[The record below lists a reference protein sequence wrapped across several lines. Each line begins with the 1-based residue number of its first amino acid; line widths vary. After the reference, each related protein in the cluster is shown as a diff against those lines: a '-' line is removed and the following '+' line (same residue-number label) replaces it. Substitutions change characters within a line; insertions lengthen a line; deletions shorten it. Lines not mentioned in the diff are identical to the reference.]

1 MGAFGTFGT
10 NPAKVEKTL
19 ATSGLSRPHRLANSF
34 GMKPPSQRI
43 YAVALLILAAAFPGC
58 QSIRGPKGLLER
70 QTGGAGLTTGEL
82 RAIMD
87 DLVIQCACRIELAA
101 DQIIA
106 RTDETEV
113 HKNALLWKSN
123 GISSCF
129 QAATGRDPLAAFLNI
144 WILNKQSLELFERQD
159 ALFGDEQP
167 IAIET
172 VSQLEVAFDQVLEKI
187 GKDFPIGE
195 VFATRFAEDYPI
207 ENLYFDRA
215 SIAEHYTDYIEK
227 VNIGNRDLKQ
237 VVGDLDGQID
247 QFQKLSALYAEFLP
261 KQARWQA
268 ELLALE
274 AIPDGAIEAVLVDL
288 NSATESAR
296 QVTDVVTEIPF
307 LVERERIELKRTITD
322 ERTATVAALS
332 DLQSKTVDDL
342 QKERRIII
350 DELQNERVAIFDD
363 VAKERVAVLQAV
375 NAERIA
381 ATQDFTELSQDLFE
395 QFDRAADQKLNQ
407 ATEKGMLITDYVF
420 KKATQLGI
428 ILGGFLFVAL
438 WFSKRRRNTDFQSL
452 EFPHGQPPSRESFN
466 NSRRAA

>member
-1 MGAFGTFGT
+1 
-10 NPAKVEKTL
+10 
-19 ATSGLSRPHRLANSF
+19 
-34 GMKPPSQRI
+34 MKRRNQPI
-43 YAVALLILAAAFPGC
+43 YAVALLALVAILPAC

-70 QTGGAGLTTGEL
+70 QTKAAGLTTGEL

-87 DLVIQCACRIELAA
+87 DLVIQCASRVESAA

-106 RTDETEV
+106 QTDDVEV

-129 QAATGRDPLAAFLNI
+129 QAATGRDPLAAFLNL

-159 ALFGDEQP
+159 APLFGDETS

-172 VSQLEVAFDQVLEKI
+172 SYQLETAFGQVLEKI

-237 VVGDLDGQID
+237 VVGDIDGQID

-274 AIPDGAIEAVLVDL
+274 TIPNGAMETVLVDL

-296 QVTDVVTEIPF
+296 LVTEVITEIPS
-307 LVERERIELKRTITD
+307 LVERERIELKQTITD
-322 ERTATVAALS
+322 ERTATVAALGE
-332 DLQSKTVDDL
+332 LQSKTVHDLQNERRIVIDEL
-342 QKERRIII
+342 QKERAAVFQ
-350 DELQNERVAIFDD
+350 ELE
-363 VAKERVAVLQAV
+363 KERIAVLNAID
-375 NAERIA
+375 AERIA
-381 ATQDFTELSQDLFE
+381 ATQDFSQLSQDLFD
-395 QFDRAADQKLNQ
+395 QFDRSADQKLNQ
-407 ATEKGMLITDYVF
+407 ATEKAMRLTDYVF
-420 KKATQLGI
+420 KKATQLGL
-428 ILGGFLFVAL
+428 ILVGFLFVAF
-438 WFSKRRRNTDFQSL
+438 WFSKRRRNSAFQSL
-452 EFPHGQPPSRESFN
+452 EFPYGHSDSGEPIQ